1 MCQSKS
7 EGGRRCAV
15 HHPASRAMIAAM
27 RAVHGL
33 DMTQAEAVFKKTHDK
48 AKAPKNPPPE
58 AKWHAFVDE
67 QIQAMALNMRV
78 DTTDF
83 DKAARKLNAA
93 KAEIPDPQLWAA
105 YKDYGQRMEKAVQG
119 LRRQV
124 NFAAAFRG
132 VPTEVAKERYE
143 AFRSQYLTDFAALPE
158 ADRPA
163 PPAEWVTGF
172 TTEDMMAV
180 STPADKAT
188 LYALYR
194 CQADPDLYPGISVRY
209 ASIDL
214 ETAGPAGKE
223 GFNPVNGS
231 IIEVGIAEYDNDGNV
246 TDRYES
252 LIAPAPEVAATCGT
266 GAVDVHGIT
275 MADVQGAPP
284 WADIAPDVSARLE
297 GRIMLAQNARFEG
310 EWLGHHMSEAGQD
323 FERYGPTLD
332 TLCLAKQHL
341 PALEN
346 HKLASICERVGVDY
360 TNGHRALHDAEVAAQ
375 AFFAMRTHVF
385 NEFRASTVAGRPV
398 PALGSAKKRPS
409 NGLTRLTAGDFSPAT
424 VVDPWTVEPVRTEA
438 A

>member
-15 HHPASRAMIAAM
+15 HHPASRAMIATM

-48 AKAPKNPPPE
+48 ARAPKNPPSK

-67 QIQAMALNMRV
+67 QIQMMALDIGV
-78 DTTDF
+78 DPAAF
-83 DKAARKLNAA
+83 DKAARKLHAA
-93 KAEIPDPQLWAA
+93 KTEIPDPQLWAA
-105 YKDYGQRMEKAVQG
+105 YKDYGQRMGKAVSA

-132 VPTEVAKERYE
+132 VPTEVARERYE
-143 AFRSQYLTDFAALPE
+143 AFRSQYLTDFAHLPE
-158 ADRPA
+158 ADRPV
-163 PPAEWVTGF
+163 PTEDWVTGF

-180 STPADKAT
+180 SAPADPAT

-194 CQADPDLYPGISVRY
+194 CQADPDTFPASTMRY

-214 ETAGPAGKE
+214 ETAGPVGKE
-223 GFNPVNGS
+223 GFIPVNGS
-231 IIEVGIAEYDNDGNV
+231 IIEVGIVECDNDGNV

-252 LIAPAPEVAATCGT
+252 MISPAPEVAAVCGT

-275 MADVQGAPP
+275 MADVAGAPA
-284 WADIAPDVSARLE
+284 WAEVAPDISARLE

-323 FERYGPTLD
+323 FERWGPTLD
-332 TLCLAKQHL
+332 TVCVAKQHF
-341 PALEN
+341 PALVN
-346 HKLASICERVGVDY
+346 HKLASICERVGVGY
-360 TNGHRALHDAEVAAQ
+360 TNGHRAMHDAEVAAQ
-375 AFFAMRTHVF
+375 AFFAIRTHVF
-385 NEFRASTVAGRPV
+385 DQFRASTVAGRPV
-398 PALGSAKKRPS
+398 PALGSAKKKQPG
-409 NGLTRLTAGDFSPAT
+409 GLTRLSAGDFSPAT
-424 VVDPWTVEPVRTEA
+424 VADPWAVDAPRSNA